1 MDSLNIISYLSVA
14 QNAEF
19 LNSLKEGNAT
29 KEKVQLQLIVLHEE
43 TQAHFKTSTLLAVK
57 CYHDRY

>member
-1 MDSLNIISYLSVA
+1 MQS
-14 QNAEF
+14 F
-19 LNSLKEGNAT
+19 LIHWKKAT

-43 TQAHFKTSTLLAVK
+43 TQAHFKTSTFLAVK